1 MNQNQDQIR
10 LDLMAVRYLEA
21 TQRGDLDTIADLW
34 AAAAADPEL
43 ELLLHELNEE
53 LALAPRS
60 GRQRLWIGLAAAG
73 AAACLAVVIWTF
85 GDRQPTNVQK
95 GTSSP
100 QPTPV
105 VVKTSPHVP
114 GVAPAAAVSNASRIA
129 LLTADLQGA
138 QMPAFAWP
146 FSDSPVVR
154 GVAPAIPADLLN

>member
-1 MNQNQDQIR
+1 MNQDQNQIR

-21 TQRGDLDTIADLW
+21 TERGDLDTVADLW
-34 AAAAADPEL
+34 AAAVTNPEL
-43 ELLLHELNEE
+43 ELMLHELNEE
-53 LALAPRS
+53 LTMAPRS
-60 GRQRLWIGLAAAG
+60 GRQRLWISLAAAG

-85 GDRQPTNVQK
+85 GDRRGTIAQK
-95 GTSSP
+95 GDSSP

-105 VVKTSPHVP
+105 VVKTSPHVAGAP
-114 GVAPAAAVSNASRIA
+114 PAASVSNASRIA

-154 GVAPAIPADLLN
+154 GARAIPADLLN